1 MRRWVVALVILVAS
15 SVGAASAAAAEP
27 AASSADR
34 ATSSADRTASSADP
48 AGRSTDPAASS
59 ADRAPSSAEPAAS
72 SAGPAQS
79 NAGPGTPNAGAATS
93 NAVVQQPR
101 SFGYVIGDI
110 VTQRVLLEDRGR
122 PIVPSALP
130 PPGPAGVWLERR
142 ASRVET
148 DERGKHWLAID
159 YQIINSPQALKMISL
174 PALKVP
180 ATGGGSELA
189 VSAWPISVAPL
200 TPERPFANGSLG
212 ILRPD
217 RNAPLIDTAPIT
229 RSLVSLV
236 VILLA
241 LIAAW
246 VAWWMWRNWRAS
258 AQLPFGVAVREMRGV
273 DENDARA
280 WKALHRAFDSTAG
293 EVVRADALGVL
304 FQRAPQFERLRSPIE
319 RFYAESRARF
329 FGASAA
335 PAPAGG
341 GALSLHGLCAD
352 LRKIEKSRE
361 T

>member
-1 MRRWVVALVILVAS
+1 MRRWVVALVLSIAHAVAW
-15 SVGAASAAAAEP
+15 AAEP
-27 AASSADR
+27 V
-34 ATSSADRTASSADP
+34 P
-48 AGRSTDPAASS
+48 
-59 ADRAPSSAEPAAS
+59 
-72 SAGPAQS
+72 S
-79 NAGPGTPNAGAATS
+79 NAGPPQS
-93 NAVVQQPR
+93 SAVVQQPR

-142 ASRVET
+142 ASRIET
-148 DERGKHWLAID
+148 DERGKHWLALD
-159 YQIINSPQALKMISL
+159 YQIMNSPQALKMVSL
-174 PALKVP
+174 PAFKVP
-180 ATGGGSELA
+180 ASGGGSEL
-189 VSAWPISVAPL
+189 VVNAWPISVAPL

-229 RSLVSLV
+229 RSLVSLIV
-236 VILLA
+236 VLVALL
-241 LIAAW
+241 AAW

-258 AQLPFGVAVREMRGV
+258 AQLPFGVAVRELRGV
-273 DENDARA
+273 DDSDPRA

-293 EVVRADALGVL
+293 QVVRADALGVL
-304 FQRAPQFERLRSPIE
+304 FQRAPQFETLRSPIE
-319 RFYAESRARF
+319 RFYAQSGARF
-329 FGASAA
+329 FGATAA
-335 PAPAGG
+335 ATPAD

>member
-1 MRRWVVALVILVAS
+1 MLTAAH
-15 SVGAASAAAAEP
+15 VGAAWAAESAAPTAAP
-27 AASSADR
+27 AQAN
-34 ATSSADRTASSADP
+34 
-48 AGRSTDPAASS
+48 G
-59 ADRAPSSAEPAAS
+59 
-72 SAGPAQS
+72 GPAQ
-79 NAGPGTPNAGAATS
+79 S

-110 VTQRVLLEDRGR
+110 VTQRVLLEDNGR

-142 ASRVET
+142 ASRIET

-174 PALKVP
+174 PAFKVP
-180 ATGGGSELA
+180 ASSGGTELA
-189 VSAWPISVAPL
+189 VSAWPISVSPL
-200 TPERPFANGSLG
+200 TPERPFANGGLG

-217 RNAPLIDTAPIT
+217 RNAPLIDTAPIM
-229 RSLVSLV
+229 RSLVFMVVVLV
-236 VILLA
+236 A

-246 VAWWMWRNWRAS
+246 IAWWMWRNWRAS
-258 AQLPFGVAVREMRGV
+258 AQLPFGVAVRELRGV
-273 DENDARA
+273 DESDPRA

-304 FQRAPQFERLRSPIE
+304 FQRAPQFEGLRASIE
-319 RFYAESRARF
+319 RFYAQSGARF
-329 FGASAA
+329 FGATAAAA
-335 PAPAGG
+335 PSD